1 MRAGR
6 LIGKG
11 RAVIG
16 LATQGGCLVSARG
29 GRHGEAGGKGVR
41 WGVSGRN
48 GDIEAI
54 EAIHPQKRKTGR
66 GVGTGQVAKGGGKG
80 GKRGARASGE
90 MAAMGV
96 FGRSS
101 AVAGCNERLWAVA
114 PEKA

>member
-41 WGVSGRN
+41 WGLSGRN
-48 GDIEAI
+48 GGI
-54 EAIHPQKRKTGR
+54 EAIHPQERKTSGGAWCR
-66 GVGTGQVAKGGGKG
+66 HGAGGKG
-80 GKRGARASGE
+80 EAPREGKGGARASGE

-101 AVAGCNERLWAVA
+101 AVGSRPRESLMATS
-114 PEKA
+114 